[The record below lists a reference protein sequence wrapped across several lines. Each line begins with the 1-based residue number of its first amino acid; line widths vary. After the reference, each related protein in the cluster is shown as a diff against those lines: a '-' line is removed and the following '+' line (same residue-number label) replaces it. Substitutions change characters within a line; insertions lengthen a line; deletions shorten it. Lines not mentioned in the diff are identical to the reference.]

1 LIHIK
6 IIFALNP
13 TVINSAEVARHQWRR
28 RNNLLQSI
36 DKETDSLKLATR
48 KDKKN
53 QKNNWLAMQQEG
65 EV

>member
-1 LIHIK
+1 LIHTK

-36 DKETDSLKLATR
+36 DKETDSLKLTTR

-53 QKNNWLAMQQEG
+53 QKNNWLSMQQEG